1 MSKSLT
7 EEEVEKEVKA
17 RITQSIEDAVSFA
30 DLLII
35 DTCSLV
41 EEVGPCQ
48 NPVWEIL
55 DKCLRRQRKYV
66 TIPRKV
72 YEELRKLDEST
83 SESVTDVTRVIAHNA
98 WKQIKAKHGALG
110 DARTF
115 HIEGDGA
122 VTHADVQI
130 LNLFEANYVSKK
142 IVIVTQDRNLA
153 CDLIARAQTRSV
165 RHQPARILYV
175 DNWGRWVFASNTRP
189 ESVPKTRQT
198 LFKIASCLASV
209 PSNTCMPL
217 SPARPPKTLRT
228 KDGSIIEIHEKLGQ
242 GGEGIIYATDTP
254 SVAKLYFE
262 MSPIR
267 EAKLKLLE
275 EHPVKGDPHL
285 AYPSTRLFDESG
297 ATVGILMPYAK
308 GRSLHEVLQLDPQTV
323 KPEILRECP
332 WFTKHHLVQIASA
345 VVRHVQML
353 HSLGIVLGD
362 INQDNFLVELPIAP
376 DATADVWV
384 VDIDSAQIEG
394 YPCLVQKEEFVAPWR
409 LDELSNGKPFLRTL
423 HDDGFALA
431 VLIFHILL
439 AELFP
444 YQQKELRYDLAARKC
459 RFPFATAESRR
470 AMLSETLQGHAL
482 LYGLLPV
489 ELRGRFT
496 AVFDSSGY
504 WNKKKAMPRDDQ
516 WASLLD
522 AYEQYLLK
530 HPAEDA
536 FEFPK
541 EVNFCTK
548 CGFPFLPMPD
558 GTIQEC
564 PQCRQ
569 KMRICAQCGRK
580 EQTYREDERFYCLS
594 CRGKHRQGKAGTQQN
609 GKGLHSFADDLN
621 KASVKLK
628 L

>member
-1 MSKSLT
+1 MFKPLT
-7 EEEVEKEVKA
+7 KEDVIE
-17 RITQSIEDAVSFA
+17 RITKSIEEAVSFA

-41 EEVGPCQ
+41 EEFGPCQ
-48 NPVWEIL
+48 NPVWDIL
-55 DKCLRRQRKYV
+55 NDSLRRQKKYV

-72 YEELRKLDEST
+72 YEELRKLEEST
-83 SESVTDVTRVIAHNA
+83 SKKVTDTTRRIAHNA
-98 WKQIKAKHGALG
+98 RKQIKAKDGALG

-115 HIEGDGA
+115 RIEGDGEA
-122 VTHADVQI
+122 THADPKI

-175 DNWGRWVFASNTRP
+175 DNWGAWLFASNTRP
-189 ESVPKTRQT
+189 ESVTKSRQAPFRIATR
-198 LFKIASCLASV
+198 LASV
-209 PSNTCMPL
+209 TSTPCVTL

-254 SVAKLYFE
+254 SVAKLFFE
-262 MSPIR
+262 KSPIR

-275 EHPVKGDPHL
+275 EHPIKVDPHL
-285 AYPSTRLFDESG
+285 AYPSTRLFDEKG

-308 GRSLHEVLQLDPQTV
+308 GRSLHEVLQLDPQTA
-323 KPEILRECP
+323 KPAILKECP
-332 WFTKHHLVQIASA
+332 WFAKHHLVQIAKA
-345 VVRHVQML
+345 VVRHINVL

-409 LDELSNGKPFLRTL
+409 LDDLTSGKPFLRTL
-423 HDDGFALA
+423 HDDGFALS

-444 YQQKELRYDLAARKC
+444 YQQKELRYDLAARNC

-470 AMLSETLQGHAL
+470 AMLTDMLQGYAL

-496 AVFDSSGY
+496 AVFDASGY
-504 WNKKKAMPRDDQ
+504 WVKRKEMPQDKQ
-516 WASLLD
+516 WMPLLS
-522 AYEQYLLK
+522 AYEQYLRK
-530 HPAEDA
+530 HPEEDA
-536 FEFPK
+536 FEFPG
-541 EVNFCTK
+541 EVAFCKT
-548 CGFPFLPMPD
+548 CGFPFLRMPGD
-558 GTIQEC
+558 IIQVC

-569 KMRICAQCGRK
+569 KMRVCENCGRE
-580 EQTYREDERFYCLS
+580 EQTNREDERFYCLS
-594 CRGKHRQGKAGTQQN
+594 CRKEHRKNKIGTQQN
-609 GKGLHSFADDLN
+609 VNGFNSLADALDN
-621 KASVKLK
+621 AFMQR
-628 L
+628 

>member
-1 MSKSLT
+1 MFKPLT
-7 EEEVEKEVKA
+7 KEDVIE
-17 RITQSIEDAVSFA
+17 RITKSIEEAVSFA

-41 EEVGPCQ
+41 EEFGPCQ
-48 NPVWEIL
+48 NPVWDIL
-55 DKCLRRQRKYV
+55 NDSLRRQKKYV

-72 YEELRKLDEST
+72 YEELRKLEEST
-83 SESVTDVTRVIAHNA
+83 SKKVTDTTRRIAHNA
-98 WKQIKAKHGALG
+98 RKQIKAKDGALG

-115 HIEGDGA
+115 RIEGDGEA
-122 VTHADVQI
+122 THADPKI

-175 DNWGRWVFASNTRP
+175 DNWGAWLFASNTRP
-189 ESVPKTRQT
+189 ESVTKSRQAPFRIATR
-198 LFKIASCLASV
+198 LASV
-209 PSNTCMPL
+209 TSTPCVTL

-254 SVAKLYFE
+254 SVAKLFFE

-275 EHPVKGDPHL
+275 EHPIKVDPHL
-285 AYPSTRLFDESG
+285 AYPSTRLFDEKG

-308 GRSLHEVLQLDPQTV
+308 GRSLHEVLQLDPQTA
-323 KPEILRECP
+323 KPAILKECP
-332 WFTKHHLVQIASA
+332 WFAKHHLVQIAKA
-345 VVRHVQML
+345 VVRHINVL

-394 YPCLVQKEEFVAPWR
+394 YPCLVQKEEFVAPWC
-409 LDELSNGKPFLRTL
+409 LDDLTSGKPFLRTL
-423 HDDGFALA
+423 HDDGFALS

-444 YQQKELRYDLAARKC
+444 YQQKELRYDLAARNC

-470 AMLSETLQGHAL
+470 AMLTDMLQGYAL

-496 AVFDSSGY
+496 AVFDASGY
-504 WNKKKAMPRDDQ
+504 WVKRKEMPQDKQ
-516 WASLLD
+516 WMPLLS
-522 AYEQYLLK
+522 AYEQYLRK
-530 HPAEDA
+530 HPEEDA
-536 FEFPK
+536 FEFPG
-541 EVNFCTK
+541 EVAFCKT
-548 CGFPFLPMPD
+548 CGFPFLRMPGD
-558 GTIQEC
+558 IIQVC

-569 KMRICAQCGRK
+569 KMRVCENCGRE
-580 EQTYREDERFYCLS
+580 EQTNREDERFYCLS
-594 CRGKHRQGKAGTQQN
+594 CRKEHRKNKIGTQQN
-609 GKGLHSFADDLN
+609 VNGFNSLADALDN
-621 KASVKLK
+621 AFMQR
-628 L
+628 

>member
-1 MSKSLT
+1 MFKPLT
-7 EEEVEKEVKA
+7 NEEVVA
-17 RITQSIEDAVSFA
+17 RITKSIEEAVSFA

-41 EEVGPCQ
+41 EEFGPCQ
-48 NPVWEIL
+48 NPVWDIL
-55 DKCLRRQRKYV
+55 NDSLRRQKKYV

-72 YEELRKLDEST
+72 YEELRQLEEST
-83 SESVTDVTRVIAHNA
+83 SKKVTDTTRRIAHNA
-98 WKQIKAKHGALG
+98 RKQIKAKDGALG

-115 HIEGDGA
+115 HIEGDGEA
-122 VTHADVQI
+122 THADVKI
-130 LNLFEANYVSKK
+130 LNLFEANYVSQK
-142 IVIVTQDRNLA
+142 IVIVTPDRNLA

-165 RHQPARILYV
+165 RHQPALILYV
-175 DNWGRWVFASNTRP
+175 DNWGAWVFASNTRP
-189 ESVPKTRQT
+189 ETVSRSRQVSFRT
-198 LFKIASCLASV
+198 VTHLATV
-209 PSNTCMPL
+209 PSTACVPL

-254 SVAKLYFE
+254 SVVKLYFE

-285 AYPSTRLFDESG
+285 AYPSTRLFDENG

-308 GRSLHEVLQLDPQTV
+308 GRSLHEVLQLDPQTA
-323 KPEILRECP
+323 KPAILKECP
-332 WFTKHHLVQIASA
+332 WFAKHHLVQIAKA
-345 VVRHVQML
+345 VVRRIHML
-353 HSLGIVLGD
+353 HSLGIVVGD
-362 INQDNFLVELPIAP
+362 INQDNFLVELPIAA

-384 VDIDSAQIEG
+384 VDIDSAQVEG

-409 LDELSNGKPFLRTL
+409 LDDLTSGKPFLRTL
-423 HDDGFALA
+423 HDDGFALS

-470 AMLSETLQGHAL
+470 TMLTNTLRGYAL
-482 LYGLLPV
+482 LYGQLPV

-496 AVFDSSGY
+496 AVFDASGY
-504 WNKKKAMPRDDQ
+504 WVKRKEMPRDNQ
-516 WASLLD
+516 WKSLLD

-530 HPAEDA
+530 HPDEDA
-536 FEFPK
+536 FELPG
-541 EVNFCTK
+541 EVALCKT
-548 CGFPFLPMPD
+548 CGFPFLRMPGD
-558 GTIQEC
+558 TIQEC
-564 PQCRQ
+564 PQCR
-569 KMRICAQCGRK
+569 KKTRFCAQCRR
-580 EQTYREDERFYCLS
+580 EAQTNREDERFYCLS
-594 CRGKHRQGKAGTQQN
+594 CRSEHRKNKAGTQQN
-609 GKGLHSFADDLN
+609 ANGFHALADELA
-621 KASVKLK
+621 KTLMQR
-628 L
+628 

>member
-1 MSKSLT
+1 MFKPLT
-7 EEEVEKEVKA
+7 KEDVIE
-17 RITQSIEDAVSFA
+17 RITKSIEEAVSFA

-41 EEVGPCQ
+41 EEFGPCQ
-48 NPVWEIL
+48 NPVWDIL
-55 DKCLRRQRKYV
+55 NDSLRRQKKYV

-72 YEELRKLDEST
+72 YEELRKLEEST
-83 SESVTDVTRVIAHNA
+83 SKKVTDTTRRIAHNA
-98 WKQIKAKHGALG
+98 RKQIKAKDGALG

-115 HIEGDGA
+115 RIEGDGEA
-122 VTHADVQI
+122 THADAKI
-130 LNLFEANYVSKK
+130 LNLFESNYVSKK

-175 DNWGRWVFASNTRP
+175 DNWGAWLFASNTRP
-189 ESVPKTRQT
+189 ESVTKSRQAPFRIATR
-198 LFKIASCLASV
+198 LASV
-209 PSNTCMPL
+209 TSTPCVTL

-254 SVAKLYFE
+254 SVAKLFFE

-275 EHPVKGDPHL
+275 EHPIKVDPHL
-285 AYPSTRLFDESG
+285 AYPSTRLFDEKG

-308 GRSLHEVLQLDPQTV
+308 GRSLHEVLQLDPQTA
-323 KPEILRECP
+323 KPAILKECP
-332 WFTKHHLVQIASA
+332 WFAKHHLVQIAKA
-345 VVRHVQML
+345 VVRHINVL

-394 YPCLVQKEEFVAPWR
+394 YPCLVQKEEFVAPWC
-409 LDELSNGKPFLRTL
+409 LDDLTSGKPFLRTL
-423 HDDGFALA
+423 HDDGFALS

-444 YQQKELRYDLAARKC
+444 YQQKELRYDLAARNC

-470 AMLSETLQGHAL
+470 AMLTDMLQGYAL

-496 AVFDSSGY
+496 AVFDASGY
-504 WNKKKAMPRDDQ
+504 WVKRKEMPQDKQ
-516 WASLLD
+516 WMPLLS
-522 AYEQYLLK
+522 AYEQYLRK
-530 HPAEDA
+530 HPEEDA
-536 FEFPK
+536 FEFPG
-541 EVNFCTK
+541 EVAFCKT
-548 CGFPFLPMPD
+548 CGFPFLRLPGD
-558 GTIQEC
+558 IIQVC

-569 KMRICAQCGRK
+569 KMRVCENCGRE
-580 EQTYREDERFYCLS
+580 EQTNREDERFYCLS
-594 CRGKHRQGKAGTQQN
+594 CRKEHRKNKIGTQQN
-609 GKGLHSFADDLN
+609 VNGFNSLADALDN
-621 KASVKLK
+621 AFMQR
-628 L
+628 

>member
-1 MSKSLT
+1 MFKPLT
-7 EEEVEKEVKA
+7 KEDVIE
-17 RITQSIEDAVSFA
+17 RITKSIEEAVSFA

-41 EEVGPCQ
+41 EEFGPCQ
-48 NPVWEIL
+48 NPVWDIL
-55 DKCLRRQRKYV
+55 NDSLRRQKKYV

-72 YEELRKLDEST
+72 YEELRKLEEST
-83 SESVTDVTRVIAHNA
+83 SKKVTDTTRRIAHNA
-98 WKQIKAKHGALG
+98 RKQIKAKDGALG

-115 HIEGDGA
+115 RIEGDGEA
-122 VTHADVQI
+122 THADPKI

-175 DNWGRWVFASNTRP
+175 DNWGAWLFASNTRP
-189 ESVPKTRQT
+189 ESVTKSRQAPFRIATR
-198 LFKIASCLASV
+198 LASV
-209 PSNTCMPL
+209 TSTPCVTL

-254 SVAKLYFE
+254 SVAKLFFE

-275 EHPVKGDPHL
+275 EHPIKVDPHL
-285 AYPSTRLFDESG
+285 AYPSTRLFDEKG

-308 GRSLHEVLQLDPQTV
+308 GRSLHEVLQLDPQTA
-323 KPEILRECP
+323 KPAILKECP
-332 WFTKHHLVQIASA
+332 WFAKHHLVQIAKA
-345 VVRHVQML
+345 VVRHINVL

-409 LDELSNGKPFLRTL
+409 LDDLTSGKPFLRTL
-423 HDDGFALA
+423 HDDGFALS

-444 YQQKELRYDLAARKC
+444 YQQKELRYDLAARNC

-470 AMLSETLQGHAL
+470 AMLTDMLQGYAL

-496 AVFDSSGY
+496 AVFDASGY
-504 WNKKKAMPRDDQ
+504 WVKRKEMPQDKQ
-516 WASLLD
+516 WMPLLS
-522 AYEQYLLK
+522 AYEQYLRK
-530 HPAEDA
+530 HPEEDA
-536 FEFPK
+536 FEFPG
-541 EVNFCTK
+541 EVAFCKT
-548 CGFPFLPMPD
+548 CGFPFLRMPGD
-558 GTIQEC
+558 IIQVC

-569 KMRICAQCGRK
+569 KMRVCENCGRE
-580 EQTYREDERFYCLS
+580 EQTNREDERFYCLS
-594 CRGKHRQGKAGTQQN
+594 CRKEHRKNKIGTQQN
-609 GKGLHSFADDLN
+609 VNGFNSLADALDN
-621 KASVKLK
+621 AFMQR
-628 L
+628 

>member
-1 MSKSLT
+1 MFKPLT
-7 EEEVEKEVKA
+7 KEEVVA
-17 RITQSIEDAVSFA
+17 RITKSIEEAVSFA

-41 EEVGPCQ
+41 KEFGPCQ
-48 NPVWEIL
+48 NPVWDIL
-55 DKCLRRQRKYV
+55 NDSLRRQKKYV

-72 YEELRKLDEST
+72 YEELRKLEEST
-83 SESVTDVTRVIAHNA
+83 SKKVTDTTRRIAHNA
-98 WKQIKAKHGALG
+98 RKQIKAKDGALG

-115 HIEGDGA
+115 RIEGDGEA
-122 VTHADVQI
+122 THADVKI

-142 IVIVTQDRNLA
+142 IVIVTQDNDLA

-165 RHQPARILYV
+165 HHKQARILYV
-175 DNWGRWVFASNTRP
+175 DNWGAWGFASNTRLENVTKNRHAP
-189 ESVPKTRQT
+189 FQIATR
-198 LFKIASCLASV
+198 LASV
-209 PSNTCMPL
+209 PSTTCVTL
-217 SPARPPKTLRT
+217 SPARPPKTLRK

-254 SVAKLYFE
+254 SVAKLFFE
-262 MSPIR
+262 MSSIR

-275 EHPVKGDPHL
+275 EHPVEVDPHL

-308 GRSLHEVLQLDPQTV
+308 GRSLHEVLQLDPQTA
-323 KPEILRECP
+323 KPTILKECP
-332 WFTKHHLVQIASA
+332 WFAKHHLVQIAKA
-345 VVRHVQML
+345 VVHHIHLL
-353 HSLGIVLGD
+353 HSLGIVFGD
-362 INQDNFLVELPIAP
+362 INQDNFLVELPIAA

-409 LDELSNGKPFLRTL
+409 LDDLTSGKPFLRTL
-423 HDDGFALA
+423 HDDGFALS

-444 YQQKELRYDLAARKC
+444 YQQKELRYDLAARNC

-470 AMLSETLQGHAL
+470 AMLTDMLQGYAL

-496 AVFDSSGY
+496 AVFDASGY
-504 WNKKKAMPRDDQ
+504 WVKRKEMPQDKQ
-516 WASLLD
+516 WMPLLA
-522 AYEQYLLK
+522 AYEQHLLN
-530 HPAEDA
+530 HPEEDA
-536 FEFPK
+536 FEFPG
-541 EVNFCTK
+541 EVALCK
-548 CGFPFLPMPD
+548 ACGFPFLRMPGD
-558 GTIQEC
+558 IIQVC

-569 KMRICAQCGRK
+569 KMRVCENCGRE
-580 EQTYREDERFYCLS
+580 EQTNREDERFYCLS
-594 CRGKHRQGKAGTQQN
+594 CRKEHRKNKIGTQQN
-609 GKGLHSFADDLN
+609 VNGFNSLADALDN
-621 KASVKLK
+621 AFMQR
-628 L
+628 

>member
-1 MSKSLT
+1 MFKPLT
-7 EEEVEKEVKA
+7 REEVVE
-17 RITQSIEDAVSFA
+17 RITKSIDDAVSFA
-30 DLLII
+30 DVLII

-41 EEVGPCQ
+41 EEFGPCQ
-48 NPVWEIL
+48 NPVWDIL
-55 DKCLRRQRKYV
+55 NGSLRRQQKYV

-72 YEELRKLDEST
+72 YEELRKLEEST
-83 SESVTDVTRVIAHNA
+83 SETVKKETREIAYNA
-98 WKQIKAKHGALG
+98 RRLIRAKDGASG

-115 HIEGDGA
+115 RIEGDGEA
-122 VTHADVQI
+122 THADVKI

-142 IVIVTQDRNLA
+142 IAIVTQDRNLA

-175 DNWGRWVFASNTRP
+175 DNWGAWVFASNTRP
-189 ESVPKTRQT
+189 ENASRNRQAPFQIATR
-198 LFKIASCLASV
+198 LATV
-209 PSNTCMPL
+209 PSTPCVTL
-217 SPARPPKTLRT
+217 SPACPPKTLRT
-228 KDGSIIEIHEKLGQ
+228 KDGSIIEIREKLGQ

-267 EAKLKLLE
+267 EAKLKLFE
-275 EHPVKGDPHL
+275 GHPVKGDPHL
-285 AYPSTRLFDESG
+285 AYPSTRLFDENG

-308 GRSLHEVLQLDPQTV
+308 GRSLHEVLQLDPQTA
-323 KPEILRECP
+323 KPAILRDCP
-332 WFTKHHLVQIASA
+332 WFAKHHLVQIASA
-345 VVRHVQML
+345 AVRHIHML
-353 HSLGIVLGD
+353 HSLGIVFGD
-362 INQDNFLVELPIAP
+362 INQDNFLVELPIAA

-409 LDELSNGKPFLRTL
+409 LGDLISGKPFLRTL

-444 YQQKELRYDLAARKC
+444 YQQKTVRYDQAARKC

-470 AMLSETLQGHAL
+470 AMLTRTLQGHAL

-496 AVFDSSGY
+496 AVFDASGY
-504 WNKKKAMPRDDQ
+504 WVKKREMPRDNQ
-516 WASLLD
+516 WKSLLD
-522 AYEQYLLK
+522 DYEQYLLM
-530 HPAEDA
+530 HPDEDA
-536 FEFPK
+536 FEFPD
-541 EVNFCTK
+541 EVDLCTK
-548 CGFPFLPMPD
+548 CGFPFLPMPG

-564 PQCRQ
+564 PQCR
-569 KMRICAQCGRK
+569 KKTRVCAQCGR
-580 EQTYREDERFYCLS
+580 EAQTNREDERFYCLS
-594 CRGKHRQGKAGTQQN
+594 CRSEHRKNKVGTQQN
-609 GKGLHSFADDLN
+609 ANGFHALADELA
-621 KASVKLK
+621 KALMQR
-628 L
+628 